1 MLDEREK
8 ASVPCELA
16 AAASAR
22 SANVKMAP
30 PCVRAPALR
39 CSGFISN
46 LALLYPL
53 RTSSSTTPVFSLDTH
68 FEPWKKASDFSGRFH
83 IYKGKNGNIWLGNN
97 WGEIVIIDPLTNEV
111 ESFHLQNNK
120 GERIQTVIYSL

>member
-1 MLDEREK
+1 MDEREK

-22 SANVKMAP
+22 SANVKIAP

-46 LALLYPL
+46 LAVTFAYFQQYYSCIFGKQVVLKKLLCGHDIIFEDSLIVSYFFNEWIYTL
-53 RTSSSTTPVFSLDTH
+53 SFSI
-68 FEPWKKASDFSGRFH
+68 E
-83 IYKGKNGNIWLGNN
+83 
-97 WGEIVIIDPLTNEV
+97 
-111 ESFHLQNNK
+111 
-120 GERIQTVIYSL
+120 